1 VSAREGMTFEW
12 WSNDTG
18 SVMVRGIDAVNIT
31 LDPAMNDTGAGL
43 SVEEF
48 DLIADRIVRALAA
61 EFSE

>member
-1 VSAREGMTFEW
+1 MSAREGMTFEW

>member
-1 VSAREGMTFEW
+1 MTFEW